1 MNEVTDYIK
10 QYFQHV
16 ETISKRVLDT
26 QYDRIIEAA
35 NSFSESIKNGN
46 TIHVFGAS
54 HAGIIA
60 EELFYRTGGLAVIN
74 PILNPTLMLNTRP
87 VTLTSQMERL
97 NGFGKEIFQS
107 TAAKAGDRILMN
119 SVSGRNSVSVDI
131 ALAAKERGLTTIGLT
146 NMTYSSKVS
155 SRHSSGKNLYEVV
168 DIVID
173 NCGDFED
180 SSMLLEGMDQKI
192 GPTSTA
198 IGALI
203 VNAIVIATV
212 DNLIKAGITPPVFHS
227 ANVDGGDEFNKK
239 VLEENKHNIH
249 YM

>member
-1 MNEVTDYIK
+1 MRNYVQEY
-10 QYFQHV
+10 YQHV
-16 ETISKRVLDT
+16 NKITAQVLDT
-26 QYDRIIEAA
+26 QYDQILKAA
-35 NSFSESIKNGN
+35 KAFSESIKNGN
-46 TIHVFGAS
+46 TIYVFGAS

-87 VTLTSQMERL
+87 VTLTSQMERM
-97 NGFGKEIFQS
+97 NGFGKEIFNS
-107 TAAKAGDRILMN
+107 TAAKSGDTILIH
-119 SVSGRNSVSVDI
+119 SVSGRNPVSVDM
-131 ALAAKERGLTTIGLT
+131 ALAAKEKGLTTIGLT
-146 NMTYSSKVS
+146 NITYSSQVS
-155 SRHSSGKNLYEVV
+155 SRHESGKNLYEVV

-192 GPTSTA
+192 GPTSTI
-198 IGALI
+198 IGSFI
-203 VNAIVIATV
+203 VNSIVIETV
-212 DNLIKAGITPPVFHS
+212 NNLLKAGVTPPVFHS

-239 VLEENKHNIH
+239 VLEKNKNNIH

>member
-1 MNEVTDYIK
+1 M
-10 QYFQHV
+10 
-16 ETISKRVLDT
+16 DT

-97 NGFGKEIFQS
+97 NGVWKRNLSIYCCQKKN
-107 TAAKAGDRILMN
+107 KAGDTILIH

-146 NMTYSSKVS
+146 NMTYSSKVLLVHS
-155 SRHSSGKNLYEVV
+155 SRKNLYEVV

-212 DNLIKAGITPPVFHS
+212 DNLIKAGITPPVSFHS

>member
-1 MNEVTDYIK
+1 MNLRNYVQE
-10 QYFQHV
+10 YFQHV
-16 ETISKRVLDT
+16 NEISAQVFETQFEQISK
-26 QYDRIIEAA
+26 AA
-35 NSFSESIKNGN
+35 KAFSESIKIGN
-46 TIHVFGAS
+46 TIYVFGAS
-54 HAGIIA
+54 HAGIIT

-97 NGFGKEIFQS
+97 NGFGKEIFNS
-107 TAAKAGDRILMN
+107 TSAKSGDTILIH
-119 SVSGRNSVSVDI
+119 SVSGRNPVSVDI
-131 ALAAKERGLTTIGLT
+131 ALAAKEKGLTTIGLT
-146 NMTYSSKVS
+146 NITYSSKVS
-155 SRHSSGKNLYEVV
+155 SRHDSGKNLYEVV

-192 GPTSTA
+192 APTSTI
-198 IGALI
+198 IGSLI
-203 VNAIVIATV
+203 VNSIVIETV
-212 DNLIKAGITPPVFHS
+212 NNLLKAGVAPPVFHS

-239 VLEENKHNIH
+239 VLETYKNNIH

>member
-1 MNEVTDYIK
+1 MGLERNLSIYCCQSRRYDSHSLR
-10 QYFQHV
+10 FG
-16 ETISKRVLDT
+16 SK
-26 QYDRIIEAA
+26 
-35 NSFSESIKNGN
+35 
-46 TIHVFGAS
+46 
-54 HAGIIA
+54 
-60 EELFYRTGGLAVIN
+60 
-74 PILNPTLMLNTRP
+74 PP
-87 VTLTSQMERL
+87 
-97 NGFGKEIFQS
+97 
-107 TAAKAGDRILMN
+107 
-119 SVSGRNSVSVDI
+119 VSVDI

-155 SRHSSGKNLYEVV
+155 SRHSSRKNLYEVV

-212 DNLIKAGITPPVFHS
+212 DNLIKAGITPLSSIVPMLMVEM
-227 ANVDGGDEFNKK
+227 NLIKK
-239 VLEENKHNIH
+239 F
-249 YM
+249 